1 MQCSVGGKIGRLS
14 GNSFLPPGAK
24 ISSGPNARV
33 DLMVLPGVL
42 MELAADTEIE
52 ILRLRLERDG
62 DESIHPMI
70 AREAEVRLL
79 RGSITASVGQAA
91 TDSQLLVHTSFGI
104 VDTGQQMICRVG
116 VGVDS
121 ERILCLRG
129 QLIVSPTG
137 AKAEMAIPKGHFAD
151 LPAAGAKPRLIADA
165 GAEVQAEARA
175 VLEVEKRLHR
185 LLMENGANFEPW

>member
-1 MQCSVGGKIGRLS
+1 MQRRSQLHLRPSAICLLVLLAFTGCRPLLEREISSRILAFEGEVQCSVGGKIGRLS

-52 ILRLRLERDG
+52 ILRLRLDRDG

-79 RGSITASVGQAA
+79 RGSITASVGQAR
-91 TDSQLLVHTSFGI
+91 TDS
-104 VDTGQQMICRVG
+104 
-116 VGVDS
+116 
-121 ERILCLRG
+121 
-129 QLIVSPTG
+129 
-137 AKAEMAIPKGHFAD
+137 D
-151 LPAAGAKPRLIADA
+151 L
-165 GAEVQAEARA
+165 
-175 VLEVEKRLHR
+175 
-185 LLMENGANFEPW
+185 